1 MLDFRNP
8 IRNQKSFGSRFSV
21 SLPCVSSPLFTVRAD
36 DGEETTGE
44 AACARREEEG
54 GGKSE
59 RGVAWK
65 GRGSDEGVSALMPVS
80 LLDMLLIPRQEYQ
93 QYLTGNVTECQV
105 GKCQWGR
112 TGG

>member
-1 MLDFRNP
+1 MTR
-8 IRNQKSFGSRFSV
+8 
-21 SLPCVSSPLFTVRAD
+21 
-36 DGEETTGE
+36 
-44 AACARREEEG
+44 G
-54 GGKSE
+54 GRSE
-59 RGVAWK
+59 RSIARE
-65 GRGSDEGVSALMPVS
+65 GRGSDEGASALMPVS